1 METLRNG
8 SEAVLG
14 EAASDSSEILPLHEI
29 VGRSPAYL
37 RLIAQIRKMAG
48 NDASVLIE
56 GETGSG
62 KELAARAMH
71 YLSRRR
77 EKPFVPL
84 NCGAIPDSLIEA
96 ELFGHVRGSFTDAK
110 QSREGVIA
118 HANGGTLFLDEVDAL
133 SVKGQVTLLRFLQ
146 DRRYRQIGHSCER
159 VSDVRIIAATN
170 RPMKIVVA
178 EGHFRADLLYRLNV
192 LGLCVPPL
200 RERVEDILPLAEH
213 YIALFCSRYDREAR
227 HLDDETRLWMQQYEW
242 PGNIRELENLI
253 HRMVLLCDGRQLHCI
268 GEFNTEAAPSSC
280 PDFQHAKA
288 QAIELFE
295 RTYLIRL
302 MAEAH
307 GNVSAAARMACKE
320 RRALGKLLKK
330 HGIDKETY
338 RA

>member
-1 METLRNG
+1 METLRTG
-8 SEAVLG
+8 SEVLSTG
-14 EAASDSSEILPLHEI
+14 AMPDPGLLPLHEI
-29 VGRSPAYL
+29 IGRSPAYL

-77 EKPFVPL
+77 ERPFVPV

-133 SVKGQVTLLRFLQ
+133 SAKAQVTLLRFLQ
-146 DRRYRQIGHSCER
+146 DRRYRPIGHSCEQL
-159 VSDVRIIAATN
+159 SDVRIIAASN
-170 RPMKIVVA
+170 KPMKTVVL
-178 EGHFRADLLYRLNV
+178 EGQFRTDLLYRLNV
-192 LGLCVPPL
+192 LGLQVPPL
-200 RERVEDILPLAEH
+200 RERTEDILPLAQH
-213 YIALFCSRYDREAR
+213 YILLFCSRYNLGAR
-227 HLDDETRLWMQQYEW
+227 HLADETRLWMQQYEW
-242 PGNIRELENLI
+242 PGNVRELENLV
-253 HRMVLLCDGRQLHCI
+253 HRMVLLSDGEQLHCT
-268 GEFNTEAAPSSC
+268 GDLDAEAVPLPC

-288 QAIELFE
+288 QAIALFE

-302 MAEAH
+302 MAETH

-330 HGIDKETY
+330 HGIDKSTY